1 MNMSKINSPNITAF
15 LETLRRKN
23 INYIPLAELGVHP
36 KIKELFLSKKI
47 NGLEDEVDFW
57 EKAGYDY
64 IKLQP
69 KADFNPMKIGL
80 DNHVS
85 YNDDGTIFRKWASE
99 NNGVISN
106 YDDLEKYTFPSISDF
121 DYTNFEKVKSF
132 LPDGMGVVGQYGDIF
147 TMTWEMMGFESF
159 SIALFENEELVENL
173 NDRLGR
179 LVLSMFEYF
188 AQSDVVNA
196 IWYSDDIAYT
206 NSLMVSPQV
215 LDKYFFS
222 WLKKIGDLAK
232 QYNKPFIYHTDG
244 LLYDVMDKIIDC
256 GVDAIHPIEP
266 KAMNIAD
273 VKKRYGN
280 KLCLIG
286 NIDVDLLSR
295 GTTDEIRNNVY
306 KNVEDVGFDG
316 GYCVGSGNSIPEY
329 VKLENYIAMIDAVK
343 EINSKF

>member
-1 MNMSKINSPNITAF
+1 MSKTISPDINAF
-15 LETLRRKN
+15 LKTLKREKVS
-23 INYIPLAELGVHP
+23 YIPLAELGVHP
-36 KIKELFLSKKI
+36 KIKEAFLSKLII
-47 NGLEDEVDFW
+47 NLKDEVEFW
-57 EKAGYDY
+57 HHAGYDY

-80 DNHVS
+80 DNNVS

-121 DYTNFEKVKSF
+121 DYTNFEKVKPV

-159 SIALFENEELVENL
+159 SFALFENEGLVTELNNRIGE
-173 NDRLGR
+173 

-188 AQSDVVNA
+188 AQSENVDA

-215 LDKYFFS
+215 LDKYFFP
-222 WLKKIGDLAK
+222 WLKKIGDLSK
-232 QYNKPFIYHTDG
+232 RYNKPLIYHTDG
-244 LLYDVMDKIIDC
+244 ILYDVMDKIINC
-256 GVDAIHPIEP
+256 GVNVIHPIEP
-266 KAMNIAD
+266 KAMNIAE
-273 VKKRYGN
+273 VKQRYGN
-280 KLCLIG
+280 QLCLIG

-295 GTTDEIRNNVY
+295 GTVDEIR
-306 KNVEDVGFDG
+306 KNVIKNIEVVGKDG

-329 VKLENYIAMIDAVK
+329 VKLENYIAMIETVK
-343 EINSKF
+343 EYNANL

>member
-1 MNMSKINSPNITAF
+1 MSKTISPDINAF
-15 LETLRRKN
+15 LKTLKREKVG
-23 INYIPLAELGVHP
+23 YIPLAELGVHP
-36 KIKELFLSKKI
+36 KIKELFLSKRI
-47 NGLEDEVDFW
+47 AGLKDEVDFW
-57 EKAGYDY
+57 YRAGYDY

-80 DNHVS
+80 DNNVS

-106 YDDLEKYTFPSISDF
+106 LNDFEKYTFPSASDF
-121 DYTNFEKVKSF
+121 DYTNFEKVKSV

-159 SIALFENEELVENL
+159 SFALFENEGLVTELNNRIGE
-173 NDRLGR
+173 

-188 AQSDVVNA
+188 AQSKNVDA

-206 NSLMVSPQV
+206 NSLMVSPQI
-215 LDKYFFS
+215 LDKYFFP

-232 QYNKPFIYHTDG
+232 HYNKPLIYHTDG
-244 LLYDVMDKIIDC
+244 ILYDVMDNIIDC

-266 KAMNIAD
+266 KAMNIAE
-273 VKKRYGN
+273 VKQRYGN
-280 KLCLIG
+280 QLCLIG

-295 GTTDEIRNNVY
+295 GTVDEVR
-306 KNVEDVGFDG
+306 KNVIKNIEDVGKDG

-329 VKLENYIAMIDAVK
+329 VKLENYIAMIETVK
-343 EINSKF
+343 EYNANL

>member
-1 MNMSKINSPNITAF
+1 MSKLFSPNINAF
-15 LETLRRKN
+15 LKTLRRQKVS
-23 INYIPLAELGVHP
+23 YIPLAELGVHP

-47 NGLEDEVDFW
+47 TDLEDDVLFW
-57 EKAGYDY
+57 HKAGYDY

-80 DNHVS
+80 GKNVS

-99 NNGVISN
+99 NKGVISN
-106 YDDLEKYTFPSISDF
+106 LDDFEKYTFPSISDF
-121 DYTNFEKVKSF
+121 DYTNFEKIKSF
-132 LPDGMGVVGQYGDIF
+132 LPDGMGVIGQYGDIF

-159 SIALFENEELVENL
+159 SIALFENEELITLL
-173 NDRLGR
+173 NNKLGE
-179 LVLSMFEYF
+179 LVVSMFEYF
-188 AQSDVVNA
+188 AQSDTVNA

-206 NSLMVSPQV
+206 NSLLVSQDV
-215 LDKYFFS
+215 LDKYFFP

-244 LLYDVMDKIIDC
+244 IIYDVMDKIISC

-273 VKKRYGN
+273 VKQRYGN
-280 KLCLIG
+280 QLCLIG
-286 NIDVDLLSR
+286 NIDVDLLAR
-295 GTTDEIRNNVY
+295 GSVYEIR
-306 KNVEDVGFDG
+306 KNVIKNIEQAGYNG

-329 VKLENYIAMIDAVK
+329 VKLENYITMIETVK
-343 EINSKF
+343 EFNSKL